1 MCFKIVFNR
10 ELPKY
15 NFFLMYSLNDE
26 LPIALCAHVFYF
38 VSLNYLLRLPFPYE
52 IIWGFIW
59 SSLKKGILFEGCFP
73 HDLVGL
79 IPVSISII

>member
-15 NFFLMYSLNDE
+15 YFFSDVLVERLTPDSPL
-26 LPIALCAHVFYF
+26 LTRFLF
-38 VSLNYLLRLPFPYE
+38 VSLSYLLRLPFPYE